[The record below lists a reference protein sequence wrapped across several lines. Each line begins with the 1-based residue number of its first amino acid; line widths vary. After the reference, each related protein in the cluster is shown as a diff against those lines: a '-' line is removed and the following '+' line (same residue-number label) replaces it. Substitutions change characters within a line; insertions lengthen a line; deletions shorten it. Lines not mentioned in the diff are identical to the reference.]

1 MGSKYSVNILVESS
15 LQFNFNEFITKGNGQ
30 FIFGSLNKQSIYPLP
45 SSYNYVQINRVVEK
59 IISG

>member
-30 FIFGSLNKQSIYPLP
+30 LFSLFLAPKQT
-45 SSYNYVQINRVVEK
+45 IN
-59 IISG
+59 